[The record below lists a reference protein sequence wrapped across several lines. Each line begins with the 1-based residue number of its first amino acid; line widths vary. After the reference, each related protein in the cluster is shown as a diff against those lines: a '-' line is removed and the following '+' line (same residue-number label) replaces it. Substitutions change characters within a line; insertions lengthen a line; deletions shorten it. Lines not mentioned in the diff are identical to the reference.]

1 MSSFV
6 AHLLHPSPG
15 FGWLAGDCEAPALN
29 LEDIHTPEEE
39 LISLET

>member
-1 MSSFV
+1 MSFFV
-6 AHLLHPSPG
+6 AHLLTPSPG
-15 FGWLAGDCEAPALN
+15 FGDCEAPALN